1 MLAYKASWV
10 PVQAGSGDLRFEE
23 YPEES
28 LAEWHRRLGL
38 EETRT

>member
-10 PVQAGSGDLRFEE
+10 PVQVEPGDLCFDE
-23 YPEES
+23 YPDES

-38 EETRT
+38 EDAAD